1 MATMKD
7 VGPGGRVARAQKRLG
22 KAVSKLPASTDN
34 ASEHFRKIAKMD
46 KTKSKIADRVTKLDK
61 AVAKSVDKKRAQMG
75 KSKDLENFM
84 TSVSAPVRRD
94 LSSLDK
100 FDKRIKVRKLEKE
113 AKPAARDYN
122 KRIKK

>member
-1 MATMKD
+1 MATMKS

-22 KAVSKLPASTDN
+22 RAVSKLPASTDSS
-34 ASEHFRKIAKMD
+34 SEYTKKMSNID
-46 KTKSKIADRVTKLDK
+46 KTKSKVAKGVAKLDK
-61 AVAKSVDKKRAQMG
+61 AVAKTVDKKREQMS

-84 TSVSAPVRRD
+84 TSTSAPVRRG
-94 LSSLDK
+94 LSDLDK
-100 FDKRIKVRKLEKE
+100 FDKRIKVRKLAKE

>member
-1 MATMKD
+1 MKS
-7 VGPGGRVARAQKRLG
+7 VGPGGKVARAQKRLG
-22 KAVSKLPASTDN
+22 RAVSKLPASTDSP
-34 ASEHFRKIAKMD
+34 SEYTKKMSNID
-46 KTKSKIADRVTKLDK
+46 KTNAKVAKGVARLGS

-100 FDKRIKVRKLEKE
+100 FDKRIKVRKVAKE
-113 AKPAARDYN
+113 AKAAARDYN